1 MAKIAWL
8 AALGLQALTPASAGT
23 LREKWL
29 ERMGRGGGTEQ
40 AGEGGGAAAASAAF
54 PLPPGASVERD
65 VAYGEDPAQ
74 KLDVYRPA
82 HAEGAPVIFMVHG
95 GGWRLGDKGMSR
107 SVKNKVTHWVGKGYV
122 LISVNYR
129 MLPAAKPIEQAHD
142 VAKALAL
149 SQGRAKTWGADPA
162 RFVLVGHSSGAHLVS
177 LLSADPGSATRL
189 GAEPWVGTMSL
200 DSAAFDVVA
209 IMRGQ
214 HFGLYDKAF
223 GKDPSYWHDASPL
236 HVLNGKL
243 AAPMILV
250 CSNRRS
256 DSCAQA
262 QAFAAKALSLGGRV
276 SVLPVDLSHGDVN
289 DQLGTAG
296 PYTDGIEAFMRTL
309 GLP

>member
-8 AALGLQALTPASAGT
+8 AALGLQALAPASAGT

-29 ERMGRGGGTEQ
+29 ERLASGRGAEQ
-40 AGEGGGAAAASAAF
+40 AGEGSEAATGSAF
-54 PLPPGASVERD
+54 PLPAGASVERD
-65 VAYGEDPAQ
+65 IAYGEDPAQ
-74 KLDVYRPA
+74 KLDVYRSA
-82 HAEGAPVIFMVHG
+82 DAEGAPVIFMVHG

-107 SVKNKVTHWVGKGYV
+107 SVKNKVMRWVGKGYV

-129 MLPAAKPIEQAHD
+129 MLPVAKPVEQARD
-142 VAKALAL
+142 VAKALAF
-149 SQGRAKTWGADPA
+149 SQGKARSWGADPA
-162 RFVLVGHSSGAHLVS
+162 HFMLVGHSSGAHLVS
-177 LLSADPGSATRL
+177 LLTADPAIANRL
-189 GAEPWVGTMSL
+189 GALPWLGTVSL
-200 DSAAFDVVA
+200 DSAAFDVVT

-223 GKDPSYWHDASPL
+223 GTDPGYWHDASPL
-236 HVLNGKL
+236 RVLNGKL
-243 AAPMILV
+243 GAPMILV

-262 QAFAAKALSLGGRV
+262 QAFAAKASGLGGRV

-289 DQLGTAG
+289 DQLGTPG
-296 PYTDGIEAFMRTL
+296 PYTDGIESFMRSL